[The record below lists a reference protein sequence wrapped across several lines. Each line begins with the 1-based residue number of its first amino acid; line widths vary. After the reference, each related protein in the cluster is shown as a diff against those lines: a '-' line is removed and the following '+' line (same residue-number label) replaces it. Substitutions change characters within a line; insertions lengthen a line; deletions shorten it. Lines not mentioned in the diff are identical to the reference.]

1 MSCKYHENI
10 FHELCIY
17 CQKDRQEQHDK
28 KSVFPEEVVKSGEGE
43 VGASAQPQGKQ
54 AS

>member
-1 MSCKYHENI
+1 MKCPYHENYKNG
-10 FHELCIY
+10 CIY
-17 CQKDRQEQHDK
+17 CQEQRFKEHDK
-28 KSVFPEEVVKSGEGE
+28 KSVFPEEGVKSGEGE